1 MDLGFQPRDTGFSSV
16 ALIRGHVGPPERSRA
31 ACWPVRNGCNEI
43 NEMWMHTRSKGG
55 RGGPGGQWGPE
66 AVANTEVGA
75 P

>member
-1 MDLGFQPRDTGFSSV
+1 MDLGFQPRDTGFFV
-16 ALIRGHVGPPERSRA
+16 RGSHPWPRGTPERSRA

-55 RGGPGGQWGPE
+55 RGAPGGRWGPE
-66 AVANTEVGA
+66 AVANTGVGA